1 MKRAVEIIAA
11 TIGMTLFAFLMVFV
25 LLNFMLGCETWDE
38 ARWTETNSCVTVFHA
53 VRSFTD

>member
-25 LLNFMLGCETWDE
+25 LFNFMLGCETWDE
-38 ARWTETNSCVTVFHA
+38 TYWTEYNSCITP
-53 VRSFTD
+53 SQLIGLSD